1 MTINS
6 QTPAWATAAVLVGRL
21 IFAAVFLMKTFIS
34 ILALSMASL
43 SSSAAL
49 GAEDPPTWAYPV
61 NPPDFK
67 PRAEDGIARRVP
79 ASSATYSVTQLRD
92 RFISPVWHPNDHPPL
107 PSVVAQGRK
116 PNVFACGFCHRAEG
130 TGGPENASLAGLPAG
145 YIVQQ
150 MADYKSGARKTSVQK
165 RNIDLMIAL
174 SKDITDA
181 EVQAAAAY
189 FSALKPKSNIRVVET
204 ASVPKTVVAGWF
216 LTAADTREK
225 EPIGQRIIEMP
236 EDLEQFENRDPRS
249 HFVAYVPIGS
259 VARGEALVSTG
270 GGKTLQC
277 AICHGQDLKGL
288 GELPSIAGRSPSYI
302 VRQLYDIQNGARAGK
317 GAQLMKAAVANLT
330 VEDMSRYLTLHPND
344 VIWFGCDGPTEPAL
358 KPGDLVEVVNDAMGV
373 LANRVVSA

>member
-1 MTINS
+1 
-6 QTPAWATAAVLVGRL
+6 
-21 IFAAVFLMKTFIS
+21 MKTFIS

-49 GAEDPPTWAYPV
+49 GAEDPPAWAYPV

-67 PRAEDGIARRVP
+67 PRAEDGVARRVP
-79 ASSATYSVTQLRD
+79 ASSASYSVTQLRD

-165 RNIDLMIAL
+165 RNIDLMISL

-189 FSALKPKSNIRVVET
+189 FSALRPKSNIRVVET
-204 ASVPKTVVAGWF
+204 VSVPKTVVAGWF
-216 LTAADTREK
+216 LAAADTREK

-249 HFVAYVPIGS
+249 HFIAYVPIGS

-288 GELPSIAGRSPSYI
+288 GELPSIAGRSPSYV

-317 GAQLMKAAVANLT
+317 GAELMKAAVANLT
-330 VEDMSRYLTLHPND
+330 IEDMASIAAYLASRAP
-344 VIWFGCDGPTEPAL
+344 
-358 KPGDLVEVVNDAMGV
+358 
-373 LANRVVSA
+373 